1 MKKTGLKANYMMHE
15 TTLYDAYTG
24 MSPAEKSAVV
34 NFLCEH
40 NENTNRQ
47 GAKEAVEYA
56 IKHKPSFGGFVLTVH
71 EGRQIIAAVVVNR
84 TGMEG
89 YNPNNLFV
97 YVTFHKEYCNDETT
111 IREVMSKAITY
122 AEGDIAFHIEPGNP
136 ALKFYKKL
144 GFKAQY
150 LELRFNKQEQAAIA

>member
-1 MKKTGLKANYMMHE
+1 MHE

-71 EGRQIIAAVVVNR
+71 EGRQIIAAIVVNR

-97 YVTFHKEYCNDETT
+97 YVTFHKDYCNNEMT
-111 IREVMSKAITY
+111 IREVMNKAISY
-122 AEGDIAFHIEPGNP
+122 AEGDIAFHVEPGNP

-150 LELRFNKQEQAAIA
+150 LELRFNKQEQQAAIA